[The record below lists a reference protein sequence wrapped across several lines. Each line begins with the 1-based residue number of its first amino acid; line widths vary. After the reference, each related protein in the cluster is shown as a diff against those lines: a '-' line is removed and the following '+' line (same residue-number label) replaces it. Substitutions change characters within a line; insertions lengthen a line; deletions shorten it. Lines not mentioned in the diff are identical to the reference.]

1 MATIDLTEL
10 QIQQVRDILST
21 QLPNTTV
28 WVFGSRVK
36 GTAKTYSDLDLA
48 LITEQPLTIRQQ
60 AELELAFTDSDLPFT
75 VDLVDWASCSE
86 AFKRIILQRYEV
98 LIP

>member
-1 MATIDLTEL
+1 MIDLTE
-10 QIQQVRDILST
+10 QQMQEVRAILVAR
-21 QLPNTTV
+21 LPNIPV

-36 GTAKTYSDLDLA
+36 GRAKPYSDVDLA
-48 LITEQPLTIRQQ
+48 LITSEPLTLRQQ

-86 AFKRIILQRYEV
+86 AFKQIILQRYEV

>member
-1 MATIDLTEL
+1 MIDLTPQQA
-10 QIQQVRDILST
+10 QIVLDILNEY
-21 QLPNTTV
+21 LPDTSV
-28 WVFGSRVK
+28 WVFGSRIK

-48 LITEQPLTIRQQ
+48 LITTQPLTLRQQ
-60 AELELAFTDSDLPFT
+60 SELEHAFTDSDLPFT

-86 AFKRIILQRYEV
+86 TFKQVILQRYEV

>member
-1 MATIDLTEL
+1 MIDLTE
-10 QIQQVRDILST
+10 QQMQEVRAILTT
-21 QLPNTTV
+21 QLPNIPV

-36 GTAKTYSDLDLA
+36 GRAKPYSDVDLA
-48 LITEQPLTIRQQ
+48 LITSEPLTLRQQ

-86 AFKRIILQRYEV
+86 AFKQIILQRYEV

>member
-1 MATIDLTEL
+1 MIDLTESQL
-10 QIQQVRDILST
+10 QQVKNILT
-21 QLPNTTV
+21 TELPDTTV
-28 WVFGSRVK
+28 WAFGSRIK

-60 AELELAFTDSDLPFT
+60 AKLESAFTDSDLPFS

-86 AFKRIILQRYEV
+86 AFKQIILQHYEV

>member
-1 MATIDLTEL
+1 MIDLTEQQSHIVKTIL
-10 QIQQVRDILST
+10 QKY
-21 QLPNTTV
+21 LPNTSV
-28 WVFGSRVK
+28 WVFGSRIK

-60 AELELAFTDSDLPFT
+60 AELEQAFSDSDLPFS

-86 AFKRIILQRYEV
+86 AFKQIILQRYEV
-98 LIP
+98 FIA

>member
-1 MATIDLTEL
+1 MQE
-10 QIQQVRDILST
+10 VRAILVAR
-21 QLPNTTV
+21 LPNIPV

-36 GTAKTYSDLDLA
+36 GRAKPYSDVDLA
-48 LITEQPLTIRQQ
+48 LITSEPLTLRQQ

-86 AFKRIILQRYEV
+86 AFKQIILQRYEV